1 MPTVF
6 LAPRK
11 KNRKSRRPSFPASP
25 PRVKTRPEPR
35 HCRSTTGLA
44 ARFRP
49 GWAVVALTLIM
60 YSLTIPCG
68 VNADLISETRARNLP
83 PGATG
88 QELPKT
94 SPINRLRD
102 TVVQLDVQWPTAP
115 DRPFEKD
122 ASVPLEAMTQDPD
135 PDTRVQGLLGLADAN
150 SPNTVRMLVFAL
162 DDPAPQVRQTAL
174 QKLAILDPGQLVR
187 ELVVRLDSPDEA
199 LRVSLEET
207 LPALK
212 EHLERPVLAL
222 LRAAETAPET
232 RVVAARALGL
242 MGSERAVPELSSV
255 AFETADARLRLA
267 ATQALTLI
275 ASPEGLP
282 ALQGLSL
289 HSSPQVRAEALVGL
303 ARIGGPLALSS
314 IEAMALNPR
323 EDNAR
328 IRREAIAYIG
338 LLGADPSIDT
348 LISVMNRYP
357 QTREEVVAALRR
369 LTGLN
374 LGNSPL
380 EWTQW
385 RYKQQK
391 ALEEAQKQEAPSGG
405 VLGIIPAGGAPQA
418 PPPQ

>member
-1 MPTVF
+1 M
-6 LAPRK
+6 
-11 KNRKSRRPSFPASP
+11 
-25 PRVKTRPEPR
+25 
-35 HCRSTTGLA
+35 
-44 ARFRP
+44 
-49 GWAVVALTLIM
+49 
-60 YSLTIPCG
+60 
-68 VNADLISETRARNLP
+68 
-83 PGATG
+83 
-88 QELPKT
+88 
-94 SPINRLRD
+94 
-102 TVVQLDVQWPTAP
+102 
-115 DRPFEKD
+115 
-122 ASVPLEAMTQDPD
+122 
-135 PDTRVQGLLGLADAN
+135 
-150 SPNTVRMLVFAL
+150 
-162 DDPAPQVRQTAL
+162 
-174 QKLAILDPGQLVR
+174 
-187 ELVVRLDSPDEA
+187 RLDSPDEA

-405 VLGIIPAGGAPQA
+405 VLGISRGRSAPGPAATMILLRRRPTRRSAVQH
-418 PPPQ
+418 PPPETGHPRKVPEQFDHAHKHHKELQPPQEHAHRFGPDERQRSLRRRNAQRTPHPSLRGGILEEGIPDGVTVDSQNEAAKKPRREIQERIAGNGVKPRRGDFVLSVALPHRP